1 MNNLP
6 IQEPPADL
14 KIQKYWRDHNKVT
27 DEMANWLK
35 VNCGC
40 KEYHGIKDVSKTRHR
55 MMFDKV
61 RPNGYVCWM
70 KVDLRP
76 GAMNVFKDN
85 IIYTDKYGRNPV
97 DFDMNPIVIETT
109 E

>member
-6 IQEPPADL
+6 IQEPPTNL

-40 KEYHGIKDVSKTRHR
+40 KEFHGIKDVSKKTHY
-55 MMFDKV
+55 MMFNKKI
-61 RPNGYVCWM
+61 PKGYVCWM
-70 KVDLRP
+70 KVDLRL
-76 GAMNVFKDN
+76 GTMNIFKDN
-85 IIYTDKYGRNPV
+85 IIYTNKYGRNPV
-97 DFDMNPIVIETT
+97 DFEMNSIVIERT